1 MIKRAHNNFK
11 LHRIVALLLCAACF
25 ALTTP
30 VMAAG
35 EEEAEA
41 AAEFASVSAA
51 NPDVRFFLNEDYPDQ
66 WTVYSRSTP
75 NTAATTAANPHG
87 TEGFQTSF
95 GTKCTTCH
103 QVVHGSDFPSQ
114 PLSGGGLTR

>member
-1 MIKRAHNNFK
+1 M
-11 LHRIVALLLCAACF
+11 
-25 ALTTP
+25 
-30 VMAAG
+30 
-35 EEEAEA
+35 
-41 AAEFASVSAA
+41 
-51 NPDVRFFLNEDYPDQ
+51 NEDYPDQ
-66 WTVYSRSTP
+66 WTVYSRSTA
-75 NTAATTAANPHG
+75 NTDATTAANPHG